1 MQFDRIG
8 ERGQKGTCLQ
18 YPPSHRPR
26 RPRHRFLAEAAWAPL
41 DFDVTHGGHFSSS
54 VFGSGRRETMERERE
69 KGARGGDDIILHFLA
84 VRSRTGARRTRARE
98 GSQGRR
104 KRGQRKGSEGTNSYG
119 PPFVPRSAAERRP
132 GAFRT
137 PWSGMEPWNAA
148 VRRAMAAVQV
158 TQQMEP
164 KKG

>member
-1 MQFDRIG
+1 MQFDRRG
-8 ERGQKGTCLQ
+8 EKGQKGTCLQ

-26 RPRHRFLAEAAWAPL
+26 CPRRRHLFLADAAWAPL

-69 KGARGGDDIILHFLA
+69 ERAGETTSFFIFLPSE
-84 VRSRTGARRTRARE
+84 VERERE
-98 GSQGRR
+98 GRGQGKEGRR
-104 KRGQRKGSEGTNSYG
+104 KSGPRKGSEGTNSYG
-119 PPFVPRSAAERRP
+119 PPFVPQSAAERRP

-148 VRRAMAAVQV
+148 VRRAAVQV